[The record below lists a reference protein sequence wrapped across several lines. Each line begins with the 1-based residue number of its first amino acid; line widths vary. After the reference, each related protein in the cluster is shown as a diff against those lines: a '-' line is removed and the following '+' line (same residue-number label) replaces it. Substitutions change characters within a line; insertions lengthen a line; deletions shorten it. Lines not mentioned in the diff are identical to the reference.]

1 MVSDVIYEPPSNKN
15 RYLTVSIIN
24 AADNVKFSEKLTTT
38 QEEGY
43 VAYYTAH
50 VE

>member
-1 MVSDVIYEPPSNKN
+1 MSEPPTKKIRS
-15 RYLTVSIIN
+15 LTVSIIN
-24 AADNVKFSEKLTTT
+24 AADNVKLSAKLTTT